1 MRVTDILDIVAHR
14 LATAVGFAVVSHGT
28 PMSALGGK
36 PTLAPLP
43 NGCQW
48 PQANHLLLSK
58 EPNNPA
64 AHFIPLISHG

>member
-1 MRVTDILDIVAHR
+1 MRAARFRSKSGVDLQGNGRPALV
-14 LATAVGFAVVSHGT
+14 
-28 PMSALGGK
+28 PMSVMGGK
-36 PTLAPLP
+36 QTLAPLP